1 MRRQCCALLLV
12 VGWIG
17 SAAPAFAQ
25 SGLGSITGTILD
37 ETGGR
42 LAATEIR
49 IVETS
54 TGATR
59 TTTSNG
65 VGLFNLPAVPPGT
78 YTITLTHQNFK
89 TRQLDNIALNSFQQ
103 LSLGEVSLEVSVTPT
118 DVIEVTAPR
127 AQLDVDSGVR
137 TETIGAQQV
146 QNMPLQ
152 GRNWAT
158 LLKVVPGSNP
168 TNRNA
173 ISGQEYSASGYG
185 DYRINGKNPQQTQVS
200 LDGGSLVDHGSDA
213 KTTTSPSLESI
224 EQVSV
229 LTNNFQ
235 AEYGNRGGTVI
246 NIVTKS
252 GTNQLRGALFD
263 YVRNEALNAKAWAD
277 NFLGNPTPIY
287 RYNYLGG
294 NVGGPIRRNSL
305 FFFYNIEDFKQDI
318 PGSTLQGRVPTA
330 LERTGDFSQTVNADG
345 TRPVIYLP
353 GTQFSGTP
361 VLLPGNV
368 MPAALISPLGK
379 AIMNMFP
386 LPNNPGDPNNNYT
399 LQYQRSNP
407 RYSNVAKVDW
417 NVNDATHAYVR
428 YSDDEGTQI
437 DRSISN
443 TSGILPGAAVSRP
456 RPDRSLAIN
465 ATHTFSPTLVLD
477 SLFAWS
483 YDKVQWLPADPE
495 GLSTSAL
502 GLSGLPAVFPVSDD
516 ILPAMTFGTY
526 PAIAF
531 NRMPAFARA
540 HELQGSATLTYAR
553 GTHIIKGGVQQIY
566 NLKHEVDQSTN
577 KGSYNFSTSPSAFD
591 MGYAPANI
599 LSGALSSFSQIAQ
612 VNYKR
617 SIYQDT
623 HAFLQDTWKVNRALT
638 LDYGM
643 RFYHIPT
650 EHNRNTDA
658 TLDAVF
664 LPSRWDPA
672 KAPRFYIPDPKNPSL
687 IIDPAHPDAPLSSNL
702 ANTLRYTI
710 VPGSG
715 DPLNGV
721 VQLGKDGVG
730 NSGIR
735 DPRWL
740 LLAPRGGFAWTMDQR
755 QRTVLRGGF
764 GWAYNRNNIADT
776 INRYENGL
784 GGTAN
789 LAQTSFATMA
799 ATSTVQPIAARG
811 FGARDETNNNVPT
824 VYDYSVAVQRQLFG
838 DLVVDV
844 AYVGNS
850 QRHQPVNF
858 DLNAVLPGTAFDPQ
872 YIAANNAGFNFA
884 GPITAA
890 NPGPLPGSRAMDPV
904 VMRPYRGLGALI
916 MTSNIANVRYDALQV
931 NVSKRLSHRLAVDAS
946 YTLGRTQGQI
956 DTISVNGQTVNL
968 GLYNDNWPAYTG
980 YTLNN
985 DRRHV
990 GNISYIYEL
999 PKVAEALHVDHAIAR
1014 AVLDDWK
1021 FAHLLTIFSGA
1032 NYSPSFSVQQ
1042 ANSTS
1047 TLSATNLSLVLLG
1060 TPDLTPRLVPL
1071 GDPNKASGDL
1081 GHQFD
1086 PSQLAVP
1093 GIFPANDGTG
1103 PRNFLNGRGS
1113 FANDISLTKQ
1123 FPLHG
1128 SQRLELRAN
1137 IYNVFNNVRWLTV
1150 NSAITYKANGAAYT
1164 DGFRVFN
1171 TPELNV
1177 ARAQAN
1183 GVTDATQLFNQFRAG
1198 AGHVTL
1204 VDAAGD
1210 VQPPRIIEI
1219 GVALRF

>member
-1 MRRQCCALLLV
+1 MPRQWCALLLV
-12 VGWIG
+12 GVLM
-17 SAAPAFAQ
+17 SAPAAFAQ
-25 SGLGSITGTILD
+25 SGLGSITGTLID
-37 ETGGR
+37 TTGGR
-42 LAATEIR
+42 LPGADIKV
-49 IVETS
+49 VEAS

-59 TTTSNG
+59 TTTSNEA
-65 VGLFNLPAVPPGT
+65 GLFNLPSVPPGT
-78 YTITLTHQNFK
+78 YTITISLNSFK
-89 TRQLDNIALNSFQQ
+89 TKQLDNITLNSFQK
-103 LSLGEVSLEVSVTPT
+103 LSIGEVSLEVSVSPT
-118 DVIEVTAPR
+118 DIVEVTAPR
-127 AQLDVDSGVR
+127 PTLDIDSGVR

-152 GRNWAT
+152 GRNWST
-158 LLKVVPGSNP
+158 LLKVVPGANP

-213 KTTTSPSLESI
+213 KTTTAPSLESI
-224 EQVSV
+224 EQVSI

-252 GTNQLRGALFD
+252 GTNELRGALFD
-263 YVRNEALNAKAWAD
+263 YIRNEALNAKSWQD
-277 NFLGNPTPIY
+277 NFQGNPKPIY

-294 NVGGPIRRNSL
+294 NVGGPIRRNKL

-318 PGSTLQGRVPTA
+318 PGSTLTGRVPTA
-330 LERTGDFSQTVNADG
+330 LERNGDFSQTVNADG
-345 TRPVIYLP
+345 TRPVIYMP
-353 GTQFSGTP
+353 GTQFSGSP
-361 VLLPGNV
+361 VLVPGNV
-368 MPAALISPLGK
+368 IPANLINPYGK

-386 LPNNPGDPNNNYT
+386 LPNNPSDINNNYI

-417 NVNDATHAYVR
+417 NISDATHTYVR
-428 YSDDEGTQI
+428 YSDDEGTQV

-443 TSGILPGAAVSRP
+443 TSGILPGSAVSRP
-456 RPDRSLAIN
+456 RPDRSLAWN
-465 ATHTFSPTLVLD
+465 TTHTFGSSLVFD

-483 YDKVQWLPADPE
+483 YDKVQWLPADAE
-495 GLSTSAL
+495 GVSASKF
-502 GLSGLPAVFPVSDD
+502 GLNGLPAVFPVSDD

-526 PAIAF
+526 PAMAF
-531 NRMPAFARA
+531 NRMPAFAKA
-540 HELQGSATLTYAR
+540 HEFQGSATLTYAR
-553 GTHIIKGGVQQIY
+553 GTHIIKGGFQQIY
-566 NLKHEVDQSTN
+566 NLKHEIDQSTN
-577 KGSYNFSTSPSAFD
+577 KGSYNFGTSASAFD
-591 MGYAPANI
+591 MGYSPANI
-599 LSGALSSFSQIAQ
+599 LTGALSSFTQIAQ

-623 HAFLQDTWKVNRALT
+623 HAFIQDTWKVNRSLT
-638 LDYGM
+638 LDYGL

-650 EHNRNTDA
+650 EHNRNTDE

-664 LPSRWDPA
+664 LPSHWDPA
-672 KAPRFYIPDPKNPSL
+672 KAPRFYVPDPKNPSL
-687 IIDPAHPDAPLSSNL
+687 IIDPANPNSPLPSNL

-721 VQLGKDGVG
+721 VQLGKNGVS

-735 DPRWL
+735 DPQWL
-740 LLAPRGGFAWTMDQR
+740 LVAPRGGFAWTLGES
-755 QRTVLRGGF
+755 QRTVIRGGF

-784 GGTAN
+784 GGVSN
-789 LAQTSFATMA
+789 LAQTSFSQIQGAGG
-799 ATSTVQPIAARG
+799 VQPLAARN
-811 FGARDETNNNVPT
+811 FGAQDETSNSVPT
-824 VYDYSVAVQRQLFG
+824 VYDYSLSVQRQLFS

-850 QRHQPVNF
+850 QRHQPATF

-872 YIAANNAGFNFA
+872 YVAANNAGFNFA
-884 GPITAA
+884 GPITAS

-904 VMRPYRGLGALI
+904 VMRPYRGLGALL
-916 MTSNIANVRYDALQV
+916 MTTNVANVQYDALQV
-931 NVSKRLSHRLAVDAS
+931 NVSKRLSHSLAIDAS
-946 YTLGRTQGQI
+946 YTLGRTKGQI
-956 DTISVNGQTVNL
+956 DTISVNGNTVNL
-968 GLYNDNWPAYTG
+968 GLYNYNWRDYTG
-980 YTLNN
+980 YSLNN

-990 GNISYIYEL
+990 LNFSYIYEL
-999 PKVAEALHVDHAIAR
+999 PHVAEALHMDNAVAR
-1014 AVLDDWK
+1014 GILDDWK

-1032 NYSPSFSVQQ
+1032 NYSPTFSIQQ
-1042 ANSTS
+1042 ANTTS
-1047 TLSATNLSLVLLG
+1047 SLSAVNASLVLLG
-1060 TPDLTPRLVPL
+1060 TPDLTPRVALN

-1086 PSQLAVP
+1086 PAALGVP
-1093 GIFPANDGTG
+1093 GIFPAANGTG
-1103 PRNFLNGRGS
+1103 DRNFLQGRGS

-1123 FPLHG
+1123 FRLPG
-1128 SQRLELRAN
+1128 RTRLELRTN
-1137 IYNVFNNVRWLTV
+1137 VYNLFNNVRWLNV
-1150 NSAITYKANGAAYT
+1150 NSSITYKAKGATYA
-1164 DGFRVFN
+1164 DGFTVFN

-1183 GVTDATQLFNQFRAG
+1183 GITDSTQLFNQFRAG
-1198 AGHVTL
+1198 VGHVTL
-1204 VDAAGD
+1204 VDGSGD
-1210 VQPPRIIEI
+1210 LQPPRIIEI

>member
-1 MRRQCCALLLV
+1 MRRQCRALLLV
-12 VGWIG
+12 ACWIIAA
-17 SAAPAFAQ
+17 SATSAFAQ
-25 SGLGSITGTILD
+25 SGLGSITGTVLD

-42 LAATEIR
+42 LSGTEIR

-59 TTTSNG
+59 TTTSNE

-78 YTITLTHQNFK
+78 YKVTFSRENFK
-89 TRQLDNIALNSFQQ
+89 TRQLDNIALNSLQT

-118 DVIEVTAPR
+118 DVVEVTAPR
-127 AQLDVDSGVR
+127 AQLDIDSGVR

-263 YVRNEALNAKAWAD
+263 YARNEALNAKAWAD
-277 NFLGNPTPIY
+277 NFLGNTKPIY

-294 NVGGPIRRNSL
+294 NVGGPIRKNKL
-305 FFFYNIEDFKQDI
+305 FFFDNIEDFKQDI

-330 LERTGDFSQTVNADG
+330 LERNGDFSQTVDGSG
-345 TRPVIYLP
+345 TRPTIYMP
-353 GTQFSGTP
+353 GTQFSGSP
-361 VLLPGNV
+361 VLVPGNV
-368 MPAALISPLGK
+368 IPANLINPLGK

-386 LPNNPGDPNNNYT
+386 LPNNPGDPANNYT

-417 NVNDATHAYVR
+417 NINDATHTYVR
-428 YSDDEGTQI
+428 YSDDEGTQV

-456 RPDRSLAIN
+456 RPDRSLAVN
-465 ATHTFSPTLVLD
+465 ATRTFTPTLVMD
-477 SLFAWS
+477 SFFAWS
-483 YDKVQWLPADPE
+483 YDSVKWLPDDPD
-495 GLSTSAL
+495 GVSKNKL
-502 GLSGLPAVFPVSDD
+502 GLTGLPTVFPVTDD

-526 PAIAF
+526 PNIAF
-531 NRMPAFARA
+531 NRMPAYARA
-540 HELQGSATLTYAR
+540 HEFQGSATFTWAR
-553 GTHIIKGGVQQIY
+553 GSHIIKFGGQTIS
-566 NLKHEVDQSTN
+566 NLKSEIDQSTN
-577 KGSYNFSTSPSAFD
+577 KGSYNFGLSAGSAFD
-591 MGYAPANI
+591 MGYVPANV
-599 LSGALSSFSQIAQ
+599 LTGALASFTQIAQ
-612 VNYKR
+612 VNYKH
-617 SIYQDT
+617 SIYQDI
-623 HAFLQDTWKVNRALT
+623 HAFVQDTWKPTRGLT
-638 LDYGM
+638 LDYGL

-672 KAPRFYIPDPKNPSL
+672 KAPRYYVPDPKNASL
-687 IIDPAHPDAPLSSNL
+687 VIDPAHPDQPLPSTLSNV
-702 ANTLRYTI
+702 LRYTL

-715 DPLNGV
+715 DPMNGV
-721 VQLGKDGVG
+721 VQLGKNGVG

-740 LLAPRGGFAWTMDQR
+740 LLAPRGGFAWTPDER
-755 QRTVLRGGF
+755 QRTVIRGGF

-776 INRYENGL
+776 INRFENGL
-784 GGTAN
+784 GLVSN
-789 LAQTSFATMA
+789 LAQTSFNTMSA
-799 ATSTVQPIAARG
+799 PGTLQPLTARS
-811 FGARDETNNNVPT
+811 FGARDETNNHVPT
-824 VYDYSVAVQRQLFG
+824 VYDYSLSVQRQLFS

-844 AYVGNS
+844 AYVGNL
-850 QRHQPVNF
+850 QKYQPVSFNI
-858 DLNAVLPGTAFDPQ
+858 NAIQPGTSFDPQ
-872 YIAANNAGFNFA
+872 YIASNNAGFNFA
-884 GPITAA
+884 GPITAS
-890 NPGPLPGSRAMDPV
+890 NPGPLPGSRAMDPL
-904 VMRPYRGLGALI
+904 VMRPYRGFDTLMMA
-916 MTSNIANVRYDALQV
+916 TNAARVTYNALQV
-931 NVSKRLSHRLAVDAS
+931 NVSKRLSHSLAVDTS
-946 YTLGRTQGQI
+946 YTLGRTKGQI
-956 DTISVNGQTVNL
+956 ENL
-968 GLYNDNWPAYTG
+968 GPYSNHWQAYTG
-980 YTLNN
+980 YKLNT
-985 DRRHV
+985 DRLHV
-990 GNISYIYEL
+990 LNISYIYEV
-999 PKVAEALHVDHAIAR
+999 PHVAKAIHFDNPIAR
-1014 AVLDDWK
+1014 GFLDDWR
-1021 FAHLLTIFSGA
+1021 FAHLLTIFSGTD
-1032 NYSPSFSVQQ
+1032 YSPGFALQA

-1047 TLSATNLSLVLLG
+1047 NVTAANVNNVFLG
-1060 TPDLTPRLVPL
+1060 TPDFTARLVVT
-1071 GDPNKASGDL
+1071 GNPNGASGDL

-1086 PSQLAVP
+1086 PAQL
-1093 GIFPANDGTG
+1093 GLPALGGDGTG
-1103 PRNFLNGRGS
+1103 VRNFLNGRGS

-1123 FPLHG
+1123 FRLHG
-1128 SQRLELRAN
+1128 SQRLELRMNA
-1137 IYNVFNNVRWLTV
+1137 YNLFNNVRWLNV
-1150 NSAITYKANGAAYT
+1150 NSSITYKARGATYA
-1164 DGFRVFN
+1164 DGFSVFN

-1177 ARAQAN
+1177 ARSQAN
-1183 GVTDATQLFNQFRAG
+1183 GITDPTALFNQFRG
-1198 AGHVTL
+1198 GVGHVTL